1 MSEHGCSPLDISPR
15 AFARFQALVGEVAGI
30 SLPEHKQALLV
41 GRLSRRVRELGLSS
55 FEDYLEVVA
64 ASEPELVHML
74 DRISTN
80 ETRFFREPQHFRLL
94 EEELVPR
101 LVAQAERGEREKR
114 VRVWSAACSTGQEPY
129 SIAMVLLDKLGG
141 DAPWTVEILAS
152 DLSTQVLQ
160 VARNAI
166 WPLSKASEIP
176 DGYLSRFMRK
186 GTGSQEGKMR
196 AAPELRRVVRFERI
210 NLNEELPLTGAPFDF
225 IFCRNVLIYFDRPT
239 RERVVGQLL
248 SRLAPGGAF
257 FVGHAE
263 SLHHVAPGLHTIA
276 PTAYSRPEPGDGARA
291 R

>member
-1 MSEHGCSPLDISPR
+1 MSENACAPMDISPR

-55 FEDYLEVVA
+55 FEDYLEAVA
-64 ASEPELVHML
+64 VSPSELVHML

-80 ETRFFREPQHFRLL
+80 ETHFFREPEHFRLL
-94 EEELVPR
+94 GEELVPK
-101 LVAQAERGEREKR
+101 LMEQAARGEREKR

-141 DAPWTVEILAS
+141 DGAWTVEILAS
-152 DLSTQVLQ
+152 DLSTKVLE

-166 WPLSKASEIP
+166 WPIARSSEIP
-176 DGYLSRFMRK
+176 DDYLSRFMRK

-196 AAPELRRVVRFERI
+196 ASPELRQVVRFERI
-210 NLNEELPLTGAPFDF
+210 NLNEDLPPTGPPFDF

-239 RERVVGQLL
+239 RERVVARLL
-248 SRLAPGGAF
+248 SRLSPGGTF

-263 SLHHVAPGLHTIA
+263 SLHRVAPGLTTIA
-276 PTAYSRPEPGDGARA
+276 PTTYVRTGAGEGARA
-291 R
+291 P